1 MSTFGSTQ
9 AAGGSSVL
17 VILHRHGVC
26 VYVGGGGGGDN
37 PLGMYHYLK
46 REGLEVLF
54 LPDVVSN

>member
-9 AAGGSSVL
+9 AADGSSVL

-26 VYVGGGGGGDN
+26 VGGWGGGGGNN

-46 REGLEVLF
+46 SEGLEVLF
-54 LPDVVSN
+54 LPEVVSN